1 MQNLR
6 DNPMLAVGLLVVAV
20 LALAVSWFFFMRP
33 STPEVEPIQA
43 PPAQTDPSQGGY
55 SPL

>member
-20 LALAVSWFFFMRP
+20 LALLASWFFFMR
-33 STPEVEPIQA
+33 SSVTEVEPIQA
-43 PPAQTDPSQGGY
+43 PPAQTDPSQGSF

>member
-33 STPEVEPIQA
+33 STPEVEPIQV